1 MASDLVFYTNP
12 MSRGRI
18 VRWALEEI
26 GAAYETEVLDYGTT
40 MKAADYLAVNPMGK
54 VPAIRH
60 RGQVVTE
67 TAAICTYLADAYPD
81 AGLAPPA
88 DQRAAYYRWLF
99 FFAGAVEAAVMNRAL
114 GFEVP
119 PDRERTVGYGTY
131 ATVLDVI
138 EGAVAAGPYIAGD
151 SFTAADIYCG
161 SQIGFG
167 MQFGSM
173 ERRPAFEDYYARI
186 SARPAHARAAALDD
200 ALVKPA

>member
-26 GAAYETEVLDYGTT
+26 AAPYATEVLEYGTT

-67 TAAICTYLADAYPD
+67 TAAICTYLADAFPD
-81 AGLAPPA
+81 AGLAPPT

-99 FFAGAVEAAVMNRAL
+99 FFAGAVEAAVTNRAL

-119 PDRERTVGYGTY
+119 PDRERMIGYGTY
-131 ATVLDVI
+131 AQVLDVI
-138 EGAVAAGPYIAGD
+138 EQAVAASPYLAGD
-151 SFTAADIYCG
+151 SFTIADIYCG
-161 SQIGFG
+161 SQIGWG
-167 MQFGSM
+167 MQFGSI
-173 ERRPAFEDYYARI
+173 ERRPAFEDYFGRI
-186 SARPAHARAAALDD
+186 SGRPAHARATALDD
-200 ALVKPA
+200 ALVKPT